1 MTPFIGQL
9 KLSRG
14 PFSGLQPFRTDC
26 IVAAPPLVLFDPCA
40 VSLEFMRPCYVYF
53 GGARKRGTRGGRL
66 KIEEIV
72 SNAKRET
79 RSPKENRFARR
90 RRLLFLLEIPRLDSE
105 TRRRWWFIFCVDR
118 PVKIN
123 RPIVFSTSRL
133 GSFVLPFVSSFA
145 SFVDF
150 SFEADFSPEEFNNFS
165 KSSNPN
171 NYIV

>member
-9 KLSRG
+9 KLSPG
-14 PFSGLQPFRTDC
+14 TFFGLQPFRTDC

-72 SNAKRET
+72 SNAKRKTVPEGK
-79 RSPKENRFARR
+79 SPA

-105 TRRRWWFIFCVDR
+105 TRRRRFIFCVDR

-123 RPIVFSTSRL
+123 RPIVFSTSRV
-133 GSFVLPFVSSFA
+133 GSSFRLR
-145 SFVDF
+145 
-150 SFEADFSPEEFNNFS
+150 FELGEFR
-165 KSSNPN
+165 
-171 NYIV
+171 